1 MGKAQYLAITGAL
14 LLFGVL
20 YWGFSTIPPASVKAE
35 QAAET
40 TGQGQNIEFSRIVL
54 AAKSALSPEQS
65 SGIEASEKSLEN
77 TADEKNRIELLK
89 GLSAQWFDLGQLPAA
104 AGYAEQVAELEKT
117 DSAWSVAGALFF
129 NSLSGAHDAALRDYC
144 AQHAVSAF
152 EKAFALNPGQ
162 PEHQVNLALVYAENP
177 PADNPMK
184 AVLLLRDLEKQYPDN
199 PSVYNALGRLAIKT
213 GQWDRAIERLEKA
226 ISLDP
231 QNPNTPCLLAR
242 AYQGAGQ
249 EAKAAEY
256 AKRCK

>member
-1 MGKAQYLAITGAL
+1 MGKAQYFAITGAL

-20 YWGFSTIPPASVKAE
+20 YWGFSTIPPASVKVE
-35 QAAET
+35 QTAET
-40 TGQGQNIEFSRIVL
+40 TGPGQDVEFSQIVL
-54 AAKSALSPEQS
+54 AAKSALTPEQS
-65 SGIEASEKSLEN
+65 ASIEASEKSLN
-77 TADEKNRIELLK
+77 NAAGEKDRIELLK
-89 GLSAQWFDLGQLPAA
+89 SLSAQWFDFGQLPAA
-104 AGYAEQVAELEKT
+104 AGYAEQVSELEKT
-117 DSAWSVAGALFF
+117 DSAWSVTGALFF
-129 NSLSGAHDAALRDYC
+129 NSLSGAHDAALRNYC
-144 AQHAVSAF
+144 ATHAVSAF
-152 EKAFALNPGQ
+152 EKASAINPGQ

-184 AVLLLRDLEKQYPDN
+184 AVLLLRDLEKQHPDN

-213 GQWDRAIERLEKA
+213 GQWERAIERLEKA
-226 ISLDP
+226 MSLDP